1 LIPTSHTTTS
11 EPRLTVSVDGLPL
24 PAFARYVA
32 DKAGVSIVIED
43 SLEKRKVTLDVRDVA
58 VSDLLGMVARRA
70 DSQVTRVGR
79 LFYLG
84 QLRPEDKGVLV
95 RKVGRLSGE
104 ELQRAVAVLLS
115 EYGKCVCFPDGLVLV
130 GDRVEVLQRVDELLN
145 GVENATASTW
155 VVQLY
160 VVNLSKSDTRDLGLD
175 ALPALEVAAT
185 VAGVSSG
192 GIGLATAGA
201 STLDNAARL
210 RGGLDVVLRAAR
222 TRNSVAVLGQPLF
235 LMVDGDSTHMG
246 SGQRVPVP
254 RRTVSNQGT
263 VTTAGFDYIDTGLQI
278 DVELREVAHERARL
292 KVKGSFST
300 VQSFVESAP
309 IIGRDDYNASAVIT
323 SGGVYLVS
331 ALERTQTEKAQKGPL
346 SFGVKKVDA
355 GQVVQIW
362 ARAYRIAGPA
372 ASAAG
377 GALSAAA
384 STPTEPQPVA
394 EVNLH
399 EGAIFDAFPTDGFA
413 DPSAGPAFPL
423 AEQVPAAGVVKEA
436 PKRPTPRRVQPR
448 SAPRGNVLENEP
460 K

>member
-1 LIPTSHTTTS
+1 MYGAWSHELVPTAHEVAA

-24 PAFARYVA
+24 PAFARWVA

-43 SLEKRKVTLDVRDVA
+43 TLETRKVTLDVRDVA

-95 RKVGRLSGE
+95 RKVGRLSGD
-104 ELQRAVAVLLS
+104 ELSRAVGVLLS
-115 EYGKCVCFPDGLVLV
+115 EYGRCQCFADGLVLV

-145 GVENATASTW
+145 GVESAAASTW

-160 VVNLSKSDTRDLGLD
+160 VVNLSNADVADLGLD

-185 VAGVSSG
+185 VAGVSGG
-192 GIGLATAGA
+192 GIGAATAIA
-201 STLDNAARL
+201 SSANTAARL
-210 RGGLDVVLRAAR
+210 KGGLDLVLRASR
-222 TRNSVAVLGQPLF
+222 VRNSVVVLGQPLF
-235 LMVDGDSTHMG
+235 LMVDGDATHMG

-254 RRTVSNQGT
+254 RRTVSDQGT

-292 KVKGSFST
+292 RVKGSFST
-300 VQSFVESAP
+300 VQSFVEAAP
-309 IIGRDDYNASAVIT
+309 VVSRDDYSSSAVIA

-331 ALERTQTEKAQKGPL
+331 ALERTQAEKTQRGPL
-346 SFGVKKVDA
+346 SLGLKNSDV

-362 ARAYRIAGPA
+362 ARAYRVAGPVPR
-372 ASAAG
+372 ASG
-377 GALSAAA
+377 EALSAAA
-384 STPTEPQPVA
+384 STA
-394 EVNLH
+394 
-399 EGAIFDAFPTDGFA
+399 
-413 DPSAGPAFPL
+413 AGPAPEIL
-423 AEQVPAAGVVKEA
+423 PSPVSQEPERSRAAGVDAVPSVPRVEGPA
-436 PKRPTPRRVQPR
+436 LEGQTPSVIPMDEYLRSRSTGPK
-448 SAPRGNVLENEP
+448 L
-460 K
+460 

>member
-1 LIPTSHTTTS
+1 VYGAWSAELVPTAHEVNV

-24 PAFARYVA
+24 PAFARWVA

-43 SLEKRKVTLDVRDVA
+43 TLETRKVTLDVRDVA

-104 ELQRAVAVLLS
+104 ELSRAVGVLLS
-115 EYGKCVCFPDGLVLV
+115 EYGRCQCFADGLVLV

-145 GVENATASTW
+145 GVESAAASTW

-160 VVNLSKSDTRDLGLD
+160 VVNLSNSDVADLGLD

-185 VAGVSSG
+185 VAGVSGG
-192 GIGLATAGA
+192 GIGAASALASSA
-201 STLDNAARL
+201 STAARL
-210 RGGLDVVLRAAR
+210 KGGLDLVLRASR
-222 TRNSVAVLGQPLF
+222 VRSSVVIVGQPLF
-235 LMVDGDSTHMG
+235 LMVDGDSTHLG

-254 RRTVSNQGT
+254 RRTVSDQGT
-263 VTTAGFDYIDTGLQI
+263 VTTAGFDYIDTGLQL

-292 KVKGSFST
+292 RVKGSFSS
-300 VQSFVESAP
+300 VLSFVEAAP
-309 IIGRDDYNASAVIT
+309 VVSRDDYASSAVIA

-331 ALERTQTEKAQKGPL
+331 SLERTQAEKAHKGPL
-346 SFGVKKVDA
+346 SLGLKNSDV

-372 ASAAG
+372 GSAGG
-377 GALSAAA
+377 GALSGAA
-384 STPTEPQPVA
+384 EQPV
-394 EVNLH
+394 
-399 EGAIFDAFPTDGFA
+399 G
-413 DPSAGPAFPL
+413 PSLPVV
-423 AEQVPAAGVVKEA
+423 QVPEVQQPARSPAADGNAVPQAQGGVVVPLGVPPGA
-436 PKRPTPRRVQPR
+436 RSMTPEEFRRGLSTGPQ
-448 SAPRGNVLENEP
+448 L
-460 K
+460 